1 MAHSGD
7 DIGRS
12 IFKPFN
18 VFQKNPDCFPSGTSP
33 SPALPDDP
41 YRLGGPL
48 CLQRHCL
55 EDLRSIGTWASAA
68 QLRAWAFPGGFGNI
82 MNINIRRDSMKGIK
96 NIFAGPWG
104 IVGVGMIIGILAP
117 LLQKWGN
124 PGNMGVCVAC
134 FERDIAGALGLHR
147 ADMAQY
153 IRPEIAGFVLGS
165 LVAAYLFKEFRPRL
179 GSAPIVRFILG
190 VFAMIG
196 ALVFLGCPWRAAL
209 RLAGGDGNAILG
221 LLGLAFGIWIG
232 TLFLKGGY
240 SLGRTQRTHH
250 TAGWMLPLF
259 MAGLL
264 SLMLAFPQIVGEA
277 KSGILFYSVKGPGSM
292 HAPLAVSLAAGLLIG
307 FLAQRSRFCTMG
319 AIRDLLL
326 FRQMH
331 LLSGF
336 MALIAT
342 AAVINFILGQ
352 FKPGFEAQP
361 VAHTMH
367 IWNFA
372 GMALSG
378 LAFCLAGGCPGR
390 QLFLAGE
397 GDGDAAVFVM
407 GMIVGA
413 AIAHNFGLASS
424 PTGVGPYGI
433 PALGIGFAVCLFIGL
448 TMRKNIL

>member
-1 MAHSGD
+1 
-7 DIGRS
+7 
-12 IFKPFN
+12 
-18 VFQKNPDCFPSGTSP
+18 
-33 SPALPDDP
+33 
-41 YRLGGPL
+41 
-48 CLQRHCL
+48 
-55 EDLRSIGTWASAA
+55 
-68 QLRAWAFPGGFGNI
+68 
-82 MNINIRRDSMKGIK
+82 MKGIK

-104 IVGVGMIIGILAP
+104 IVGVGIIIGVLAP

-134 FERDIAGALGLHR
+134 FERDIAGAIGLHR
-147 ADMAQY
+147 ADVVQY
-153 IRPEIAGFVLGS
+153 IRPEIIGFVLGS
-165 LVAAYLFKEFRPRL
+165 LVAAYLFREFRPRL
-179 GSAPIVRFILG
+179 GSAPIVRFVLG
-190 VFAMIG
+190 AFAMIG

-221 LLGLAFGIWIG
+221 LLGLIFGIWIG

-240 SLGRTQRTHH
+240 NLGRTQKTHH

-259 MAGLL
+259 MVGLFL
-264 SLMLAFPQIVGEA
+264 LMLFFPQMTGEA
-277 KSGILFYSVKGPGSM
+277 KSGVLFYSVKGPGSM
-292 HAPLAVSLAAGLLIG
+292 HAPLAVSLVVGLVIG

-319 AIRDLLL
+319 AIRDFVL

-336 MALIAT
+336 IALIIT
-342 AAVINFILGQ
+342 ALVVNFIVGQ
-352 FKPGFEAQP
+352 FKPGFEGQP

-367 IWNFA
+367 IWNFL

-413 AIAHNFGLASS
+413 GISHNFGLASS
-424 PTGVGPYGI
+424 ATGVGPYGI
-433 PALGIGFAVCLFIGL
+433 PAVIIGFLVCLFIGL
-448 TMRKNIL
+448 TMRKNIA

>member
-1 MAHSGD
+1 MADYG
-7 DIGRS
+7 
-12 IFKPFN
+12 
-18 VFQKNPDCFPSGTSP
+18 
-33 SPALPDDP
+33 
-41 YRLGGPL
+41 
-48 CLQRHCL
+48 
-55 EDLRSIGTWASAA
+55 
-68 QLRAWAFPGGFGNI
+68 
-82 MNINIRRDSMKGIK
+82 
-96 NIFAGPWG
+96 
-104 IVGVGMIIGILAP
+104 LAP

-147 ADMAQY
+147 ADLVQY
-153 IRPEIAGFVLGS
+153 IRPEIVGFVLGS
-165 LVAAYLFKEFRPRL
+165 LVAAYLFKEYRSRL
-179 GSAPIVRFILG
+179 GSAPIVRFVLG

-221 LLGLAFGIWIG
+221 LLGLIFGIWIG

-240 SLGRTQRTHH
+240 NLGRTQQTHH
-250 TAGWMLPLF
+250 TAGWMLPIF
-259 MAGLL
+259 MVGLL
-264 SLMLAFPQIVGEA
+264 LLMFVFPQITGEA
-277 KSGILFYSVKGPGSM
+277 KSGVLFYSVKGPGSM
-292 HAPLAVSLAAGLLIG
+292 HAPLAVSLVVGLLIG

-319 AIRDLLL
+319 AIRDFIL

-336 MALIAT
+336 IALIVT
-342 AAVINFILGQ
+342 ALVVNFILGQ
-352 FKPGFEAQP
+352 FKPGFDGQP

-367 IWNFA
+367 LWNFL

-413 AIAHNFGLASS
+413 AIAHNLGLASS

-433 PALGIGFAVCLFIGL
+433 PAVVIGFTVCLFIGL
-448 TMRKNIL
+448 TMRKSIT